1 MKKIQ
6 RLLILAAI
14 SLIPTLIIWTAFFV
28 RAKSIWGIPLPQAGM
43 ATIVSNYDGPL
54 YLVIAKTFYN
64 PELIKWNFQFP
75 LPVEYYAAHFPL
87 FPALIR
93 IFSVLMGFPY
103 AMLFVTIAASILAT
117 YFFYKFIRQYQNEA
131 NSLFLTLVF
140 SIFPARWLIVKSVG
154 SAEPLLIA
162 GIIASIYYFQNK
174 KYLLAGLW
182 GALAQLAK
190 PPGILLFVAYL
201 FAIFVPSV
209 KNAITTNKN
218 ILKLVGIKKY
228 WPILFIPLSLILVFS
243 LFGLQF
249 KDFWVYFHSGDN
261 IHLMFPPFSV
271 FNYSAPWVGTFW
283 LEEVVFVYL
292 LGILGVL
299 KLMTPFHSNKGDISA
314 SDAVIK
320 EKDSVVSWFTGIF
333 IFSILFVAH
342 RDIVRYALPAVPF
355 IIKAYS
361 NTLVTKEFKIAF
373 AIIIIP
379 IFLFSLAY
387 ISQNTMPIS
396 NWAPFL

>member
-1 MKKIQ
+1 
-6 RLLILAAI
+6 
-14 SLIPTLIIWTAFFV
+14 
-28 RAKSIWGIPLPQAGM
+28 M
-43 ATIVSNYDGPL
+43 ATIVSNYDGPI

-75 LPVEYYAAHFPL
+75 LPLEYYAAHFPL
-87 FPALIR
+87 FPFFIR
-93 IFSVLMGFPY
+93 IFSVFIGFPY
-103 AMLFVTIAASILAT
+103 AMLFVTIAASCLAT
-117 YFFYKFIRQYQNEA
+117 YFFYKFIRQYQDEA

-140 SIFPARWLIVKSVG
+140 SIFPTRWLIVKSVG

-201 FAIFVPSV
+201 LAILVPTIKSKVEINKFVSHE
-209 KNAITTNKN
+209 
-218 ILKLVGIKKY
+218 IKKY
-228 WPILFIPLSLILVFS
+228 WPILFIPLSLVLVFS
-243 LFGLQF
+243 LFGIQL
-249 KDFWVYFHSGDN
+249 KDFWAYFHSGDN

-283 LEEVVFVYL
+283 LEEIVFIYL

-299 KLMTPFHSNKGDISA
+299 KL
-314 SDAVIK
+314 V
-320 EKDSVVSWFTGIF
+320 KDKDYIVSWFTGIF
-333 IFSILFVAH
+333 ILFILFVAH
-342 RDIVRYALPAVPF
+342 RDILRYALPIVPF

-361 NTLVTKEFKIAF
+361 NVLITKEFKIAF
-373 AIIIIP
+373 AVLIIP

>member
-1 MKKIQ
+1 MMKKIQ
-6 RLLILAAI
+6 RLLLLAAI
-14 SLIPTLIIWTAFFV
+14 SLVPTIFVWLPFFA
-28 RAKSIWGIPLPQAGM
+28 RLKSFWGIPLPQAGM
-43 ATIVSNYDGPL
+43 ATIVSNYDGPI
-54 YLVIAKTFYN
+54 YLVIAKSLYN
-64 PELIKWNFQFP
+64 PEFIKWNFQFP
-75 LPVEYYAAHFPL
+75 LPLEYYAAHFPL

-93 IFSVLMGFPY
+93 IFSIFLGFPY
-103 AMLFVTIAASILAT
+103 AMLFITVTASCLAT
-117 YFFYKFIRQYQNEA
+117 YFFYKFIRQYQNEG

-140 SIFPARWLIVKSVG
+140 SLFPARWLIVKSVG
-154 SAEPLLIA
+154 SAEPLFMA
-162 GIIASIYYFQNK
+162 GIIASIYFFQNK
-174 KYLLAGLW
+174 KYLWAGIW

-190 PPGILLFVAYL
+190 PPGILLFASYL
-201 FAIFVPSV
+201 FVILVPII

-218 ILKLVGIKKY
+218 LLKLAEIKKY
-228 WPILFIPLSLILVFS
+228 WPILFIPLALVLVFS

-249 KDFWVYFHSGDN
+249 KNFWAYFNSGDN
-261 IHLMFPPFSV
+261 IHLMFPPFSI

-283 LEEVVFVYL
+283 LEEVVFIYL

-299 KLMTPFHSNKGDISA
+299 KL
-314 SDAVIK
+314 IK
-320 EKDSVVSWFTGIF
+320 EKDHVVSCFAGIF
-333 IFSILFVAH
+333 ILSILFVAH
-342 RDIVRYALPAVPF
+342 RDIVRYTLPAIPF

-361 NTLVTKEFKIAF
+361 NTLITKEFKIAF

>member
-1 MKKIQ
+1 MMKKIQ
-6 RLLILAAI
+6 RLLLLAAI
-14 SLIPTLIIWTAFFV
+14 SLVPTIFVWLPFFA
-28 RAKSIWGIPLPQAGM
+28 RLKSFWGIPLPQAGM
-43 ATIVSNYDGPL
+43 ATIVSNYDGPI
-54 YLVIAKTFYN
+54 YLVIAKSLYN
-64 PELIKWNFQFP
+64 PEFIKWNFQFP
-75 LPVEYYAAHFPL
+75 LPLEYYAAHFPL

-93 IFSVLMGFPY
+93 IFSIFLGFPY
-103 AMLFVTIAASILAT
+103 AMLFVTVAASCLAT
-117 YFFYKFIRQYQNEA
+117 YFFYKFIRQYQDEG

-154 SAEPLLIA
+154 SAEPLFMA
-162 GIIASIYYFQNK
+162 GIIASIYFFQNK
-174 KYLLAGLW
+174 KYLWAGIW

-190 PPGILLFVAYL
+190 PPGILLFASYL
-201 FAIFVPSV
+201 FVILVPII
-209 KNAITTNKN
+209 KNVITTNKN
-218 ILKLVGIKKY
+218 LLKLAEIKKY
-228 WPILFIPLSLILVFS
+228 WPILFIPLALILVFS

-249 KDFWVYFHSGDN
+249 KNFWAYFNSGDN
-261 IHLMFPPFSV
+261 IHLMFPPFSI

-283 LEEVVFVYL
+283 LEEVVFIYL

-299 KLMTPFHSNKGDISA
+299 KL
-314 SDAVIK
+314 IK
-320 EKDSVVSWFTGIF
+320 DKDYVVSWFAGIF
-333 IFSILFVAH
+333 ILSILFVAH

-361 NTLVTKEFKIAF
+361 NTLITKEFKIAF

-387 ISQNTMPIS
+387 ISQNTMPVS

>member
-1 MKKIQ
+1 
-6 RLLILAAI
+6 
-14 SLIPTLIIWTAFFV
+14 
-28 RAKSIWGIPLPQAGM
+28 
-43 ATIVSNYDGPL
+43 
-54 YLVIAKTFYN
+54 
-64 PELIKWNFQFP
+64 
-75 LPVEYYAAHFPL
+75 
-87 FPALIR
+87 
-93 IFSVLMGFPY
+93 
-103 AMLFVTIAASILAT
+103 
-117 YFFYKFIRQYQNEA
+117 
-131 NSLFLTLVF
+131 
-140 SIFPARWLIVKSVG
+140 
-154 SAEPLLIA
+154 
-162 GIIASIYYFQNK
+162 
-174 KYLLAGLW
+174 
-182 GALAQLAK
+182 
-190 PPGILLFVAYL
+190 
-201 FAIFVPSV
+201 
-209 KNAITTNKN
+209 
-218 ILKLVGIKKY
+218 
-228 WPILFIPLSLILVFS
+228 
-243 LFGLQF
+243 
-249 KDFWVYFHSGDN
+249 
-261 IHLMFPPFSV
+261 MFPPFSV

>member
-6 RLLILAAI
+6 RLLLLTAI
-14 SLIPTLIIWTAFFV
+14 SLIPTFLVWLPFFA
-28 RAKSIWGIPLPQAGM
+28 RLGNFWGIPLPADAGM
-43 ATIVSNYDGPL
+43 ATIVSNYDGPI

-75 LPVEYYAAHFPL
+75 LPLEYYAAHFPL
-87 FPALIR
+87 FPFFIR
-93 IFSVLMGFPY
+93 IFSVFIGFPY
-103 AMLFVTIAASILAT
+103 AMLFVTIAASCLAT
-117 YFFYKFIRQYQNEA
+117 YFFYKFIRQYQDEA

-140 SIFPARWLIVKSVG
+140 SIFPTRWLIVKSVG

-201 FAIFVPSV
+201 LAILVPTIKSKVEINKFVSHE
-209 KNAITTNKN
+209 
-218 ILKLVGIKKY
+218 IKKY
-228 WPILFIPLSLILVFS
+228 WPILFIPLSLVLVFS
-243 LFGLQF
+243 LFGIQL
-249 KDFWVYFHSGDN
+249 KDFWAYFHSGDN

-283 LEEVVFVYL
+283 LEEIVFIYL

-299 KLMTPFHSNKGDISA
+299 KL
-314 SDAVIK
+314 V
-320 EKDSVVSWFTGIF
+320 KDKDYIVSWFTGIF
-333 IFSILFVAH
+333 ILFILFVAH
-342 RDIVRYALPAVPF
+342 RDILRYALPIVPF

-361 NTLVTKEFKIAF
+361 NVLITKEFKIAF
-373 AIIIIP
+373 AVLIIP